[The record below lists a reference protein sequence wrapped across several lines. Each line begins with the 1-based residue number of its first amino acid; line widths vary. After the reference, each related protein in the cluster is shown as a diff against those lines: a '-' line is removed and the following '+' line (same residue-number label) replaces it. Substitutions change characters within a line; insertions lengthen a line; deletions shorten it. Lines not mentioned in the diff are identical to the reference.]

1 MTTFLSWARSFGQFL
16 MSLAQSAWR
25 SIFQWSMRRWVAV
38 LAAIATG
45 AILFYFFDLPN
56 VSQLR
61 VASTRYGAW
70 FPLLFILGY
79 VIFTQLPFPRTLW
92 TVAAGI
98 LFGPWKGL
106 ALSLCALT
114 VSATLSLLIVRTL
127 LGDWIRPHLTHP
139 AVFKINAH
147 LERRG
152 WLAIA
157 SLRMVAGVPFSLLNY
172 VAALTPV
179 KLSHFTVATLL
190 GSVPTTALGVFFGD
204 ALTGHTSP
212 SIIVAMVAF
221 AAIGMGGLYMDSRLP
236 TRP

>member
-1 MTTFLSWARSFGQFL
+1 M
-16 MSLAQSAWR
+16 
-25 SIFQWSMRRWVAV
+25 
-38 LAAIATG
+38 
-45 AILFYFFDLPN
+45 
-56 VSQLR
+56 
-61 VASTRYGAW
+61 
-70 FPLLFILGY
+70 
-79 VIFTQLPFPRTLW
+79 
-92 TVAAGI
+92 
-98 LFGPWKGL
+98 
-106 ALSLCALT
+106 
-114 VSATLSLLIVRTL
+114 
-127 LGDWIRPHLTHP
+127 
-139 AVFKINAH
+139 FKINAH

-190 GSVPTTALGVFFGD
+190 GSIPTTALGVFFGD